1 MAATTHNR
9 QGQGCNAP
17 MAEADNVIRFPKPQR
32 AVEAQDRKNRLP
44 QLSGVEIDIL
54 FARAETRNLIS
65 RKAA

>member
-1 MAATTHNR
+1 
-9 QGQGCNAP
+9 

-44 QLSGVEIDIL
+44 QLSGVEIDNL